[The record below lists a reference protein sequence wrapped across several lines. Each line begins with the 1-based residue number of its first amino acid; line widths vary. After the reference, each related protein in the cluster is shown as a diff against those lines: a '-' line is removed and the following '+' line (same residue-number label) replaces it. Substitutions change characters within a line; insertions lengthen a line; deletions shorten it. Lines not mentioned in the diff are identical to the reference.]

1 MSRVI
6 IAAVNDWETNLAY
19 CANSMF
25 NLTDDFLYCY
35 GNLWTLYVRG
45 KMDSGAVVPSG
56 HNSSLIKTGRKKKQL
71 YESACVLLSA
81 YSTSAKRRVTVACV
95 WGWGCIRQTF
105 YIKNKLGSNSCFCS

>member
-45 KMDSGAVVPSG
+45 KMDSGAVTPSG
-56 HNSSLIKTGRKKKQL
+56 HNSSLIKTGRKKNSFTNQHVCYLVLTQPVRRGGLQL
-71 YESACVLLSA
+71 HVFGGGDA
-81 YSTSAKRRVTVACV
+81 
-95 WGWGCIRQTF
+95 
-105 YIKNKLGSNSCFCS
+105 LGRHFI